1 MSGYVQTIF
10 GLIIAATQISA
21 FQLSIHSKYP
31 AESLLG
37 SKQCMY
43 SIHRT
48 CKQISDLRGQTSCTR
63 ALFRC
68 NMATKISNDNSYVV
82 KLDFHDLKLS
92 PLRTFLKFWMIGQD
106 GWQFDENADSG
117 SISLLH
123 RQSSTGGCGVSFQ
136 FALEEATARGS
147 LIVKRLGEATLAY
160 LLQEALLLHRLLDT
174 LEDLDGDSEIP
185 KDRRLFA
192 MADSAALRD
201 ARRRL
206 PARPN

>member
-1 MSGYVQTIF
+1 
-10 GLIIAATQISA
+10 
-21 FQLSIHSKYP
+21 
-31 AESLLG
+31 
-37 SKQCMY
+37 
-43 SIHRT
+43 
-48 CKQISDLRGQTSCTR
+48 
-63 ALFRC
+63 
-68 NMATKISNDNSYVV
+68 MATKISNDNSYVV